1 MNVLGQES
9 TKCLKKCGVG
19 VMACIWST
27 LVKSLMSM
35 CWLWCHQYNK
45 HALYFVQFIF
55 MKLITNT
62 LLASLLNTWCFVCVL
77 SHKKGSPVPT
87 MPQLPVMSM
96 VPNVP
101 EVPELQLQSKIS
113 LQFAPKIQINS
124 INSAAA
130 EHGIWVKITMFSGT
144 SLSVKTLVLSL
155 DCSSFSNKLLAE
167 KSSVFM
173 FLWAFLCGL
182 DRTLLAMQ
190 QNLQWILCKR
200 TLGSILAVISRM
212 TRRFDTKRDDILL

>member
-1 MNVLGQES
+1 
-9 TKCLKKCGVG
+9 
-19 VMACIWST
+19 
-27 LVKSLMSM
+27 MSM

-45 HALYFVQFIF
+45 HALYLYNTSSWTWLLTHCCPPY
-55 MKLITNT
+55 LI
-62 LLASLLNTWCFVCVL
+62 LMFVCVL
-77 SHKKGSPVPT
+77 SRRNGSAVPT

-101 EVPELQLQSKIS
+101 EVPELQMQSKIN
-113 LQFAPKIQINS
+113 LHLAPKIQINS

-130 EHGIWVKITMFSGT
+130 EHGIWVKIIIMFSGT